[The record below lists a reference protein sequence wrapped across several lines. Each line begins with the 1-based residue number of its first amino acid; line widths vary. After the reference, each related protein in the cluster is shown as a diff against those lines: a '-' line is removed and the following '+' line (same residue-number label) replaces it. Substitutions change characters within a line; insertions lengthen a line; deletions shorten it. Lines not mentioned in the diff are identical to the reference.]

1 LIVDDQ
7 NETSYAVL
15 DVVKRNSKGLAIVSD
30 SSSESNSSEGISDD
44 EKRVHNSVSRIMMQ

>member
-1 LIVDDQ
+1 MIVDDQ